1 MKKAL
6 IALGTLIV
14 IVIVAFFF
22 VWKNLDS
29 IVKTA
34 IETYGSEATKTAV
47 RVGAV
52 KLDLKEGLATITNL
66 SVANPKG
73 FSGPHI
79 FELGRISTRVD
90 TASINKNPIIID
102 EIHISAPTVVYEINR
117 SGVSNVEVLKKN
129 LGMGGGSAEASSSGS
144 SSDHGRKMIIRKIIV
159 DGSSAKVRI
168 AALNQEQ
175 SVSLPR
181 IVMTDVGAK
190 SGGAT
195 AAEVARQLSDTMLA
209 NVKGSVAK
217 IGVDKYLGKT
227 ADAVKAQMQQHVGGA
242 AGGMLKGL
250 LGK

>member
-1 MKKAL
+1 MKKML
-6 IALGTLIV
+6 IGLGVLIV
-14 IVIVAFFF
+14 IVFVAFFF
-22 VWKNLDS
+22 VWKNLDA

-47 RVGAV
+47 HVASV
-52 KLDLKEGLATITNL
+52 KLDLKEGKATITGL

-73 FSGPHI
+73 FTDPNV

-90 TASINKNPIIID
+90 TASLNKNPIVID
-102 EIHISAPTVVYEINR
+102 EIHISAPAVVYEINR

-129 LGMGGGSAEASSSGS
+129 LGMGGGSQASSSGS
-144 SSDHGRKMIIRKIIV
+144 ERKMIIRKIIV

-168 AALNQEQ
+168 AALNREQ

-217 IGVDKYLGKT
+217 IGVDKYLGKS
-227 ADAVKAQMQQHVGGA
+227 ADAVKAEMQKHVGGA
-242 AGGMLKGL
+242 AGDMLKGL
-250 LGK
+250 IGK

>member
-1 MKKAL
+1 
-6 IALGTLIV
+6 
-14 IVIVAFFF
+14 VAFFF

-47 RVGAV
+47 HVGSV
-52 KLDLKEGLATITNL
+52 KLDLKHGQATITDL

-73 FSGPHI
+73 FTDPHI

-90 TASINKNPIIID
+90 LASINKNPIVID

-117 SGVSNVEVLKKN
+117 AGVSNVEVLKKN
-129 LGMGGGSAEASSSGS
+129 LGLGGSSAAGSSSGS
-144 SSDHGRKMIIRKIIV
+144 SSDNGRKMIIRKIIV
-159 DGSSAKVRI
+159 DGSSAKGRS
-168 AALNQEQ
+168 AALSQEQ

-190 SGGAT
+190 RGGAT
-195 AAEVARQLSDTMLA
+195 AAEVARQLSDTLLT
-209 NVKGSVAK
+209 NVKASVAK
-217 IGVDKYLGKT
+217 IGVDKYLGKS
-227 ADAVKAQMQQHVGGA
+227 ADAVKAQMQKKVGGA
-242 AGGMLKGL
+242 AGDMLKGL

>member
-1 MKKAL
+1 MRKLL
-6 IALGTLIV
+6 IGLVMLIV
-14 IVIVAFFF
+14 IIFVAFFF

-34 IETYGSEATKTAV
+34 IETYGSEVTKTAV
-47 RVGAV
+47 HVGTV
-52 KLDLKEGLATITNL
+52 RIDLKAGQATITGL

-73 FSGPHI
+73 FSDPYI

-90 TASINKNPIIID
+90 TTAIDKNPIVID
-102 EIHISAPTVVYEINR
+102 EIHISAPTVVYEINKQ
-117 SGVSNVEVLKKN
+117 GVSNVEVLKKN
-129 LGMGGGSAEASSSGS
+129 LGMGGGGSQGGSSGS
-144 SSDHGRKMIIRKIIV
+144 ERRMIIRKIVV
-159 DGSSAKVRI
+159 DGSAAKVRI
-168 AALNQEQ
+168 AALGREQ
-175 SVSLPR
+175 SVTLPR

-209 NVKGSVAK
+209 NVKRSVAK
-217 IGVDKYLGKT
+217 IGVDRYLGKT
-227 ADAVKAQMQQHVGGA
+227 ADTIKAQMQKQVGGA

>member
-6 IALGTLIV
+6 IAVGTLTV

-22 VWKNLDS
+22 VWKNLDA

-47 RVGAV
+47 HVAAV
-52 KLDLKEGLATITNL
+52 KLDLKDGQATITGL

-73 FSGPHI
+73 FTDPHI

-102 EIHISAPTVVYEINR
+102 EIHISAPAVVYEINR
-117 SGVSNVEVLKKN
+117 AGVSNVEVLKKN
-129 LGMGGGSAEASSSGS
+129 LGLGSGSQGSSSGS
-144 SSDHGRKMIIRKIIV
+144 ERRMIIRKIIV

-168 AALNQEQ
+168 AALNQAQ

-195 AAEVARQLSDTMLA
+195 AAEVARQLSDRMLA

-227 ADAVKAQMQQHVGGA
+227 ADAVKAQMQKHVGGT

-250 LGK
+250 LGQ